1 MYFYLTTLDLD
12 IFSSNIL
19 SLMRAKILIILSLV
33 IYCTATFGQSISPVK
48 LDSLQGK
55 DYGYFNE
62 KLDSEELD
70 LESEKVYSR
79 AYLRKAKSEKNLPE
93 MLSAYKHILHQSDK
107 DQRILYVDSMIV
119 LAKKIG
125 SVDDIG
131 SAYLTKGIVYY
142 DEKNYINALDNYLTA
157 DYYLLKSKDKYLI
170 YKVKYNIAQ
179 IKYYL
184 GYYDEAIALFLEC
197 VDYFRKEN
205 SVAYLSSMHSLGL
218 CYNRIGSFDLSKAI
232 NEQGIKEADRLQV
245 FHAIPRF
252 INSEGINQ
260 YFSKNYVVS
269 IAKLLESL
277 PTIEKKYDFSNIAV
291 TNFYLGKN
299 YWALK
304 QPHLAL
310 PYFEAVDRSFR
321 ENNYIRPDLR
331 ETYELLIDYYKGEN
345 DEQNQKIYMKQLLI
359 VDQFLSHNYKY
370 LSQKLHR
377 EYDTKYLKIAIG
389 EIEDNLNYSKKLV
402 LFFSIISIVL
412 IAAISSLLYRSN
424 RNRKNQKFLA
434 DKKLKTEKE
443 ILSNKSPES
452 LGINPELVNAIISQL
467 DIFEKEKKFLIK
479 DISLP
484 KLAEMF
490 DSNIVYVSKII
501 SHHKYKKSV
510 DYINDLRVGYIV
522 EMLDSSSKFR
532 NYTNKALGEEAGF
545 STTQNFTRAFGKT
558 MGMSPTDYIF
568 KVNKKFKI

>member
-1 MYFYLTTLDLD
+1 
-12 IFSSNIL
+12 
-19 SLMRAKILIILSLV
+19 MRARILMMISLV
-33 IYCTATFGQSISPVK
+33 IYNTVAFGQSIPPFK
-48 LDSLQGK
+48 LDSLQEK
-55 DYGYFNE
+55 SYDYFNE
-62 KLDSEELD
+62 KLDSEKLD
-70 LESEKVYSR
+70 IESEKVYAR

-107 DQRILYVDSMIV
+107 DQRIQYADSMIV
-119 LAKKIG
+119 VAKKMG

-157 DYYLLKSKDKYLI
+157 DHYLLKSKDKYLI

-184 GYYDEAIALFLEC
+184 GYYDEAIALFLGC

-205 SVAYLSSMHSLGL
+205 SMAYLSSMHSLGL
-218 CYNRIGSFDLSKAI
+218 CYNRIGSLDLSRAI
-232 NEQGIKEADRLQV
+232 NEEGIKEADRLQV

-260 YFSKNYVVS
+260 YFAKNYIVS
-269 IAKLLESL
+269 IAKLRESL
-277 PTIEKKYDFSNIAV
+277 PTLEKNYDFSNIAV

-299 YWALK
+299 YLALK

-310 PYFEAVDRSFR
+310 PYFEEVDRSFR

-331 ETYELLIDYYKGEN
+331 ETYELLIDYYK
-345 DEQNQKIYMKQLLI
+345 DEHDEEKQKIYMKQLLL
-359 VDQFLSHNYKY
+359 VDQFLSHTYKY

-377 EYDTKYLKIAIG
+377 EYDTKYLKIAVG
-389 EIEDNLNYSKKLV
+389 QIENNLNYSKKLV
-402 LFFSIISIVL
+402 VFFSIISVFL
-412 IAAISSLLYRSN
+412 IAVISSLLYRSN
-424 RNRKNQKFLA
+424 RSRKNQKFLA

-443 ILSNKSPES
+443 ILSNTCQEG
-452 LGINPELVNAIISQL
+452 LGINLELVNAIISKL
-467 DIFEKEKKFLIK
+467 DVFEKEKKYLTK

-501 SHHKYKKSV
+501 SHHKNKKSV

-522 EMLDSSSKFR
+522 GMLDSSSKFR

-558 MGMSPTDYIF
+558 MGMSPTDYIL